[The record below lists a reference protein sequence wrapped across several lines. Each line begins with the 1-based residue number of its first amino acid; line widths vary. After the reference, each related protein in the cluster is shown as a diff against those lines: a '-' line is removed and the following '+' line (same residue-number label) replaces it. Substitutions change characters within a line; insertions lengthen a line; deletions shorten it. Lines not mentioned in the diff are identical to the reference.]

1 MDTVDVSN
9 EVIVEKVVVI
19 VSREFPDAA
28 VSQPRDCSL
37 LHINT
42 PGIVS
47 IVALEAERREGVM
60 LRLSLGL
67 AWRVGHLS

>member
-42 PGIVS
+42 PGVLL
-47 IVALEAERREGVM
+47 VRPTRTAQ
-60 LRLSLGL
+60 L
-67 AWRVGHLS
+67 AGIFGADGGYFS